1 MRDIAID
8 NLRTVVNGCT
18 DRAVRYLV
26 DFKNSS
32 LAGNEFAAAIT
43 SRPVAELLDLRDDNP
58 VGWSFYF
65 LKQIIH
71 SINA

>member
-8 NLRTVVNGCT
+8 NLRLVVTGCT
-18 DRAVRYLV
+18 DRAVRYLAELKSNEGV
-26 DFKNSS
+26 AS
-32 LAGNEFAAAIT
+32 EFAAAIVA
-43 SRPVAELLDLRDDNP
+43 RPVAELLDLRDDNP

-65 LKQIIH
+65 LKQFIH